1 MVDRSSFVGTIFY
14 VAPEMINNQKVDFG
28 TDLWA
33 LGVLIYRL
41 FTGKYIF
48 TDQTDYGVFER
59 IKQG

>member
-48 TDQTDYGVFER
+48 SDQTDYGVFER